1 MRRLRD
7 LSYRIKVPL
16 AMSAVIVIVSAIMA
30 AVLGAR
36 IYANARSDLLASA
49 ESLGRTLARALTPA
63 MLRDDVWQAYETIVA
78 PLSGDD
84 SSGSSRRSITVIDA
98 DGKIYASSDPKRFPM
113 LAPATQASRRTTAQC
128 QSVGSVNTCPFYHN
142 RIPSHSAY
150 PADKRGEAIPPTR
163 VVASWPAPA

>member
-7 LSYRIKVPL
+7 LSYRVKVPL

-36 IYANARSDLLASA
+36 IYADARGDLLASA

-78 PLSGDD
+78 PLGGDEAA
-84 SSGSSRRSITVIDA
+84 SSIRQSITVVDA
-98 DGKIYASSDPKRFPM
+98 DGNVYASSDPGRFPKSSVFWRSDPFTFCFFT
-113 LAPATQASRRTTAQC
+113 LKCLKKLKKARKNGFLGYFASK
-128 QSVGSVNTCPFYHN
+128 Y
-142 RIPSHSAY
+142 
-150 PADKRGEAIPPTR
+150 
-163 VVASWPAPA
+163 